1 MYYIMYQKLKIG
13 EIFVLSIIW
22 ECKIL
27 FFVGKL
33 TISIYKYNK
42 KLKTLFI
49 YMTKHYHYYI
59 NIFFNLY
66 NKRLILL

>member
-1 MYYIMYQKLKIG
+1 MYYLMHLKLKIG
-13 EIFVLSIIW
+13 KIFILSIW

-27 FFVGKL
+27 FLVGIL

-42 KLKTLFI
+42 KLKTLCI
-49 YMTKHYHYYI
+49 YMTKYYHYYI

>member
-1 MYYIMYQKLKIG
+1 MYYLIHLNLKIG

-22 ECKIL
+22 KCKIL
-27 FFVGKL
+27 FLVGKL

-49 YMTKHYHYYI
+49 YITKHYHYYVY
-59 NIFFNLY
+59 IFFNLY